1 MFFKTSSKSKIVGK
15 NVVVVGSMNCMPT
28 EYSIVLAEL
37 GANVIHYY
45 DAEPNDS
52 LSNPLLRYPTITKV
66 KNLSL
71 KKLKCRH
78 TMHFIASRLLH
89 SSITDELKS
98 ADIVILSGP
107 AISLARFLKRNRVV
121 IAIGYGD
128 DISAFCNPEWPF
140 FNFKR
145 RSLFQRIMF
154 GWILFLLQ
162 KYFVCLQRRGLSSS
176 TIYSYFIPG
185 LDIRTDLILSNLIR
199 SNKPTRVSRYSIS
212 TKNVPELKD
221 SLVKKIDARLKVI
234 FPVRFSSSSVM
245 FADKGWRNFINYANS
260 YIEAKKKDFEAV
272 AFICFNKGDQ
282 VDEAKIAL
290 KALSIDRYFHWFD
303 VVPFHDLYSMMN
315 DSDVVVDQL
324 GDQWVGVGLWGGL
337 LGKPVICNL
346 STKAKRD
353 MFRDSYFLH
362 ASNREQFCDHLSQC
376 ESLEFVN
383 GAKKINPLVVNE
395 RFSIEKEIDQWLNL

>member
-1 MFFKTSSKSKIVGK
+1 
-15 NVVVVGSMNCMPT
+15 MPT
-28 EYSIVLAEL
+28 EYAIALAEL
-37 GANVIHYY
+37 EANVVHYY
-45 DAEPNDS
+45 DAEPTDS
-52 LSNPLLRYPTITKV
+52 LSNPKLRYPGIIKV
-66 KNLSL
+66 ANL
-71 KKLKCRH
+71 KLKELKYRH
-78 TMHFIASRLLH
+78 PMHYIASILLH
-89 SSITDELKS
+89 SSIIEELKS
-98 ADIVILSGP
+98 ADIAILSGP
-107 AISLARFLKRNRVV
+107 AISLARFLNERCTV

-154 GWILFLLQ
+154 GWVLFLLQ
-162 KYFVCLQRRGLSSS
+162 RYFVCLQRRGLSSS
-176 TIYSYFIPG
+176 TIYSYFVPG
-185 LDIRTDLILSNLIR
+185 LDVRTDLILSNLIQ
-199 SNKPTRVSRYSIS
+199 SNKPRRVSRYSIS

-282 VDEAKIAL
+282 VDEAKRAIQ
-290 KALSIDRYFHWFD
+290 ALSIDRYFHWFD
-303 VVPFHDLYSMMN
+303 VVPFNDLYSMMN

-346 STKAKRD
+346 ATSEKRD

-362 ASNREQFCDHLSQC
+362 ASNSDQFCDHLSHC
-376 ESLEFVN
+376 ESMEFIGEARRV
-383 GAKKINPLVVNE
+383 NPLVVKE
-395 RFSIEKEIDQWLNL
+395 RFSIEKEINQWLNL